1 MLVFI
6 GFNTYAQKAEDALR
20 YSQSNYFS
28 SARSASMA
36 GAFGALGGD
45 FSSIRIN
52 PAGLGIYRHNEI
64 SFTQGLSFINAEQ
77 SLTTENNQNFNVSND
92 TKSFNLGQIG
102 AVFVIKNEAMKA
114 NGFDGIKLGFG
125 YNLINNFDREYFGS
139 SYNANNSFL
148 DWTVQYA
155 NGTAVESLYKFSDR
169 LINDAQL
176 IQNTGDEANSYATA
190 LKSGEKVNQYKKVK
204 ESGYQGE
211 YLLSIATN
219 YKRKLYFGVSLGI
232 EVLDYTNSSIYS
244 ESTLDGSKSPLNHYS
259 FYKDLNQSGW
269 GLNAKLGI
277 IYKPIQNLSLGL
289 AVHTSTSF
297 DIDEEYYTSVD
308 ANYKEKIGD
317 KQKKDYS
324 AKSPFNTHSYTY
336 EKPFKL
342 VASGAYIF
350 GQRAL
355 ISADVEYINY
365 PKAEFSL
372 KGNKDSYEDTNSEID
387 ETYNAAINFRIGG
400 EFRINSLFN
409 LRAGYA
415 FQDSPYEKGTI
426 NDNSQENIFTGGLG
440 FRYQNFFAN
449 FAYVRTQYN
458 DSYVF
463 YNYNDGKTTPIISS
477 LIEQK
482 ISSNDFMLSVGLN
495 F

>member
-77 SLTTENNQNFNVSND
+77 SLTTENNQKFNVSND
-92 TKSFNLGQIG
+92 TQSFNLGQIG

-114 NGFDGIKLGFG
+114 NGFDGIKIGIG

-139 SYNANNSFL
+139 SYKANNSFL
-148 DWTVQYA
+148 DWTVRYTD
-155 NGTAVESLYKFSDR
+155 GTPVKSLYKFSDK
-169 LINDAQL
+169 LINDAKL
-176 IQNTGDEANSYATA
+176 IKNIGDKANSYATR
-190 LKSGEKVNQYKKVK
+190 LDSNEKVNQYKKVN

-211 YLLSIATN
+211 YLVSIATN
-219 YKRKLYFGVSLGI
+219 YKRKLFIGASLGI

-244 ESTLDGSKSPLNHYS
+244 ESTLDGSSSPLNHYS

-269 GLNAKLGI
+269 GLNAKLGL

-308 ANYKEKIGD
+308 AHYNKNIDGSKNHT
-317 KQKKDYS
+317 

-336 EKPFKL
+336 KKPFKL

-355 ISADVEYINY
+355 ISADIEYINY
-365 PKAEFSL
+365 SRANFSL
-372 KGNKDSYEDTNSEID
+372 KGNKEPYEDTNSEIY

-426 NDNSQENIFTGGLG
+426 NDNSQKNIFTGGLG

-482 ISSNDFMLSVGLN
+482 INSNDFMLSVGLN